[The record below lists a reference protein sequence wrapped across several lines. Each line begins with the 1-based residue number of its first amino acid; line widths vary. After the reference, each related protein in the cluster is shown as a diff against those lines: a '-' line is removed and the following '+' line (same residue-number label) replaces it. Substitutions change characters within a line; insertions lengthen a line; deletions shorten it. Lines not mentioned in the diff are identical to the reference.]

1 MLWLLRLQFK
11 ILDPF
16 SFFAHF
22 EVPHCH
28 HANHK
33 YITDISCSSTVPQV
47 ISKLRSRHLSS
58 SMSSPFLQLN
68 LTRSPNQGCCFTCN
82 ARGPHMFGAHARD
95 AALFQA
101 PLGRCHLRHIT
112 QVFFGRMPNR
122 MGDCVQKWKLLSLV
136 PDACYCRFDNI
147 HETTAVVRTSLKK
160 RLMKINEVDSCK

>member
-68 LTRSPNQGCCFTCN
+68 LTRSPNQGCCLHAMHGARTC
-82 ARGPHMFGAHARD
+82 
-95 AALFQA
+95 
-101 PLGRCHLRHIT
+101 LGLMPGTLLCFRHRWADVICGTLLRCFLEGCRIAWEIVSKNGSCYPWSLMLVTVDSIT
-112 QVFFGRMPNR
+112 SM
-122 MGDCVQKWKLLSLV
+122 KLLLWSEH
-136 PDACYCRFDNI
+136 P
-147 HETTAVVRTSLKK
+147 SK
-160 RLMKINEVDSCK
+160 RG